1 MNKIEYQGWT
11 AELIGKILT
20 ITKDGESREY
30 DIKQRNNGIEY
41 AKGVNP
47 EYFIIRTIDDV
58 FYYQFK
64 FEENNF
70 FVGDKYFNNDEHLG
84 EFASHVFGE

>member
-1 MNKIEYQGWT
+1 MKKIEYQGWT
-11 AELIGKILT
+11 AELIDKVLT

-41 AKGVNP
+41 AKGVSP
-47 EYFIIRTIDDV
+47 EYFIIRTTDDV

-64 FEENNF
+64 FEEDNF